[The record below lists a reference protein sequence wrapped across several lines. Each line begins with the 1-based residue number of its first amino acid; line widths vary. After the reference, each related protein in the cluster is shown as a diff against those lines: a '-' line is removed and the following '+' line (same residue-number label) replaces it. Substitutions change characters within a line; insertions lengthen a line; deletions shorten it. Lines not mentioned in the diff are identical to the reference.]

1 MQFELIAQL
10 VSVCHQWSITGTLS
24 KFSAHLIVSGSAL
37 SPAKNNDSNELKSYL
52 EKNLPSG
59 SSFLI
64 ALNAVGAV
72 NNYLILY
79 SEIILQNT
87 PASGVPTGLPSNKR
101 VAQPLN
107 NGA

>member
-37 SPAKNNDSNELKSYL
+37 SPAKNKLLKQSKLYF
-52 EKNLPSG
+52 EKNFPSG

-72 NNYLILY
+72 NNDFTLY
-79 SEIILQNT
+79 SDIILQNV
-87 PASGVPTGLPSNKR
+87 PAVSYTHLR
-101 VAQPLN
+101 AHET
-107 NGA
+107 

>member
-59 SSFLI
+59 SSFFI

-72 NNYLILY
+72 NKDLILC
-79 SEIILQNT
+79 
-87 PASGVPTGLPSNKR
+87 
-101 VAQPLN
+101 
-107 NGA
+107 